1 VSVEDGQCFVA
12 DLATGMNQS
21 GTSLMLLCVKRRI
34 VAQDAASAEFREVDA
49 TLRES
54 ILVDAIADLGW

>member
-1 VSVEDGQCFVA
+1 VA

-21 GTSLMLLCVKRRI
+21 GISLMLLCVKRRI